1 MKVSTKLTS
10 VKIINSLYQMFR
22 FSTVNTPMTL
32 QKFVNRTMYLYTA
45 DQEFKK
51 SIDESKCLTVSG
63 SGF

>member
-22 FSTVNTPMTL
+22 FNTVNTPMTL

-45 DQEFKK
+45 DQEFKQ
-51 SIDESKCLTVSG
+51 SIDESTCLTVSG